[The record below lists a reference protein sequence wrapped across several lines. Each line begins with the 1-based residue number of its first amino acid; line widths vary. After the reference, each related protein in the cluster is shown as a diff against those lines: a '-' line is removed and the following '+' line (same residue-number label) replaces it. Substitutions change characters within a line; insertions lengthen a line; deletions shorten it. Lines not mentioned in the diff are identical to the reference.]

1 MREKIKILARH
12 VLAFSILLMLT
23 NCEEENS
30 FIGKEEDQKAK
41 SVQESRSWFETDSE
55 QKRPEIFKYIKT
67 LQWDDAIF
75 SKGNKGEIVEVP
87 FIVNDNIT
95 FSMNEVKTRNEF
107 HRLMI
112 IKDKEGSYKTFHVLI
127 RPKEIGFDNLD
138 RTFNFYNV
146 NFDGVVYVYDAT
158 EKITTFKNFKS
169 NLAKLDLV
177 SKIKEYEKY
186 TCVYFGYWYE
196 DGHFEPLSVIGCS
209 DGGGGTGY
217 QGGPTNG
224 SSGTGAGTVQTNVY
238 TKTPCDKIRKQIMN
252 ATFKSKLSDLST
264 KTGLEKESGYS
275 QNRSGVF
282 TTLTANGAN
291 ELNMPNDA
299 TRIGFMH
306 THIDPYDSG
315 KRGPNG
321 EIIYNVPIKMFSPA
335 DISSFLIMVNNA
347 QTYNS
352 PISDVYG
359 MMVSSEGTYQ
369 LSFTGNVADIKS
381 KYGTIDWIN
390 LDEDYKTYTK
400 NDVVGGFL
408 NFLKDKIGINGIEL
422 YQVDA
427 NGGGGRIM
435 LGSDGEPVGIN
446 CNGLID

>member
-41 SVQESRSWFETDSE
+41 SVHESRSWFETDSE

-169 NLAKLDLV
+169 NVAKLDLV

-196 DGHFEPLSVIGCS
+196 DGHFEPISVIGCS

-217 QGGPTNG
+217 EGGPTNG

-238 TKTPCDKIRKQIMN
+238 TKTPCDKIRKQITN
-252 ATFKSKLSDLST
+252 ATFKSKLNDLRT

-291 ELNMPNDA
+291 ELNMPDDA
-299 TRIGFMH
+299 TRMGFMH
-306 THIDPYDSG
+306 THIDTYYTYDDYG
-315 KRGPNG
+315 DLVPNT
-321 EIIYNVPIKMFSPA
+321 PIKMFSPA
-335 DISSFLIMVNNA
+335 DVKSFLVMVVNA
-347 QTYNS
+347 QTYNT
-352 PISDVYG
+352 PIADVYG

-381 KYGTIDWIN
+381 KYATINWGDN
-390 LDEDYKTYTK
+390 LNDTYKQIILENGVK
-400 NDVVGGFL
+400 KGFL
-408 NFLKDKIGINGIEL
+408 QFLQDKIGITGIEL

-427 NGGGGRIM
+427 NGGGGRII